1 MGSASLLNAFHFS
14 RKDLLS
20 SFSRNKLTFASSIF
34 LLLSVVTSF
43 IGSEETGFAM
53 IRFRLYIGFLL
64 IPLILMFS
72 PQLKISHYKNYLLY
86 ALSSALIVSILIVLV
101 YFNDYTAISKA
112 LDGGQPIPTPIP
124 HIRFGM
130 FMSLTFI
137 GCLYALL
144 NGFYS
149 GASRKFLLMGI
160 PILFFSIVFL
170 SIRTAWLVTA
180 IGTMS
185 ILLYDTIK
193 TKNYKILVAAS
204 LVLLIT
210 AFGSYRLIPSVNTK
224 VNYMV
229 WDWNQYKSGN
239 GQTYSDSERGYSL
252 INGLDLWKQNFLL
265 GVGSGDMDSSLA
277 KNAIKLNLPVS
288 KIPHNQFLLT
298 AVCGG
303 MLSLIFLLLGLIA
316 PLLNSSNRKSFPL
329 LLMMLLYII
338 TMIFEPTFETSIGVL
353 SYVFLISLILK
364 NIRHFALIRDK

>member
-149 GASRKFLLMGI
+149 GASRKFLLIGI

-170 SIRTAWLVTA
+170 
-180 IGTMS
+180 
-185 ILLYDTIK
+185 
-193 TKNYKILVAAS
+193 
-204 LVLLIT
+204 
-210 AFGSYRLIPSVNTK
+210 
-224 VNYMV
+224 
-229 WDWNQYKSGN
+229 
-239 GQTYSDSERGYSL
+239 
-252 INGLDLWKQNFLL
+252 
-265 GVGSGDMDSSLA
+265 
-277 KNAIKLNLPVS
+277 
-288 KIPHNQFLLT
+288 
-298 AVCGG
+298 
-303 MLSLIFLLLGLIA
+303 
-316 PLLNSSNRKSFPL
+316 
-329 LLMMLLYII
+329 
-338 TMIFEPTFETSIGVL
+338 
-353 SYVFLISLILK
+353 
-364 NIRHFALIRDK
+364 

>member
-1 MGSASLLNAFHFS
+1 
-14 RKDLLS
+14 
-20 SFSRNKLTFASSIF
+20 
-34 LLLSVVTSF
+34 
-43 IGSEETGFAM
+43 
-53 IRFRLYIGFLL
+53 
-64 IPLILMFS
+64 
-72 PQLKISHYKNYLLY
+72 
-86 ALSSALIVSILIVLV
+86 
-101 YFNDYTAISKA
+101 
-112 LDGGQPIPTPIP
+112 
-124 HIRFGM
+124 
-130 FMSLTFI
+130 
-137 GCLYALL
+137 
-144 NGFYS
+144 
-149 GASRKFLLMGI
+149 
-160 PILFFSIVFL
+160 
-170 SIRTAWLVTA
+170 
-180 IGTMS
+180 MS

-193 TKNYKILVAAS
+193 TKNYKILTVAC

-252 INGLDLWKQNFLL
+252 INGLSLWKQNLLL

-277 KNAIKLNLPVS
+277 KNAIRLDLPVS

-353 SYVFLISLILK
+353 SYVFLISMILK
-364 NIRHFALIRDK
+364 NIRHFALIRVKS